1 MSKKFFRGWDQAGG
15 LIKALRYYISKEK
28 KSNEDILVEKTINKW
43 FNLQKTIK
51 EELTL
56 EDAIIK
62 QKLENLII
70 IFCAILSNIK

>member
-1 MSKKFFRGWDQAGG
+1 MSPSYSKGINQGFTILYFKRKKN
-15 LIKALRYYISKEK
+15 
-28 KSNEDILVEKTINKW
+28 NEDILVEKTIDKW
-43 FNLQKTIK
+43 LNIQKTIK

>member
-1 MSKKFFRGWDQAGG
+1 M
-15 LIKALRYYISKEK
+15 KEK
-28 KSNEDILVEKTINKW
+28 KSNEDILVEKTTNKW

-70 IFCAILSNIK
+70 FFCAILSNIK